1 MSSNLDVKMSK
12 MHYIALYIM
21 SVNWK
26 LTKGSVKNNGGGGG
40 GSDICLQGKPKKFDP
55 PQTLRKKIV
64 TPPP

>member
-26 LTKGSVKNNGGGGG
+26 LTKGSAKNYGGGGG
-40 GSDICLQGKPKKFDP
+40 G
-55 PQTLRKKIV
+55 LRYLS
-64 TPPP
+64 TREA